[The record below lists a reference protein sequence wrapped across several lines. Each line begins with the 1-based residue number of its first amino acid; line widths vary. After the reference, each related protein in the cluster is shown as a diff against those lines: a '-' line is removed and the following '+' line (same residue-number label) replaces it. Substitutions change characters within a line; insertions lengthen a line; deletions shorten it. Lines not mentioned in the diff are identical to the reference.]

1 MPESSHVIQIK
12 MEKRISDKFGEFKAQ
27 KTELREYRKQLRD
40 TFEQDKDFH
49 DLSIIVKDQKAK
61 LTARKLALE
70 EENPSIGTLKE
81 KIETLKENVKS
92 TQLTLS
98 DWLIEYKEKVGS
110 DTIPDD
116 TGDIVKIEV
125 KKTAKAIKV

>member
-1 MPESSHVIQIK
+1 MTESSQVLQIK
-12 MEKRISDKFGEFKAQ
+12 MEKRIAGKFGEFKAQ

-40 TFEQDKDFH
+40 TFDQDKDFH
-49 DLSIIVKDQKAK
+49 DLSLIVKDQKAK

-70 EENPSIGTLKE
+70 DENPSIKTLEE
-81 KIETLKENVKS
+81 KIETLKEGVKS

-98 DWLIEYKEKVGS
+98 DWLIEYKEKIGS

-116 TGDIVKIEV
+116 IGEIVKIEV
-125 KKTAKAIKV
+125 KKTAKAVKV